1 MKKPP
6 VGFCDVC
13 GNYAYRMDEVG
24 RDCQAHHQ
32 GSVCS
37 GRVVDASAEDAWEAC
52 PACQKDAQASAV
64 DCPQCAG
71 AGWLPR

>member
-1 MKKPP
+1 MQQRP

-13 GNYAYRMDEVG
+13 GNYAYRMAEVG
-24 RDCQAHHQ
+24 QDCTAHHHGQ
-32 GSVCS
+32 ICS
-37 GRVVDASAEDAWEAC
+37 GQVKDASTDDAWEPC
-52 PACQKDAQASAV
+52 PACVKKGVEQAV